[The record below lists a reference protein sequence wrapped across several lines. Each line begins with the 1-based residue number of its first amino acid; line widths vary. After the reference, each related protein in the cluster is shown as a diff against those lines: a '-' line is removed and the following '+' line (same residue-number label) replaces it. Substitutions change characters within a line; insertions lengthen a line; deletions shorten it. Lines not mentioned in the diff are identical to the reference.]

1 MYFSSRKVKIAI
13 KLYKLDI
20 KIHEKLG
27 LFIKIKIV
35 RYQLEM

>member
-1 MYFSSRKVKIAI
+1 MNYSLKKVKIAI
-13 KLYKLDI
+13 KLFRLDI
-20 KIHEKLG
+20 KINEKLE